1 LLLLILGV
9 DIASA
14 GRSRHQKN
22 IGLVRNIS
30 SSQTVVEGGS
40 VELECRLGNIPDRA
54 EVAWVKLK
62 GLGEVEYLAA
72 YRKDE
77 GVMDYEVD
85 LAAEMEKD
93 GDEAV
98 WSLTMYRVTKNM
110 AGFYQ
115 CEVLLN
121 DEPVSSLKVL
131 VTTTTNQARSVE
143 HNTKYVITKL
153 GGNVTLDC
161 TDFEGEDV
169 DWTRLGE
176 SAVVKSGKLLSLI
189 RVDRSDSGVY
199 VCSVSGGARTMNIS
213 LLVEH
218 LPMVTTNQSSIVQHP
233 GHPTHLVCQVTA
245 VPVPAVS
252 WYKLGEE
259 NTMVKSQGEL
269 SISIKDYKDG
279 RMTSSLI
286 FHNVTPASYGLYSC
300 NASNT
305 EGQDSVVISLV
316 QPNSISSGY
325 RENRYCVI
333 LLLLLLTYN
342 ILLYYYSHMALDN

>member
-1 LLLLILGV
+1 MNTPYYEAMEADCYCLLLLILGV

-115 CEVLLN
+115 CEV
-121 DEPVSSLKVL
+121 
-131 VTTTTNQARSVE
+131 
-143 HNTKYVITKL
+143 
-153 GGNVTLDC
+153 
-161 TDFEGEDV
+161 
-169 DWTRLGE
+169 
-176 SAVVKSGKLLSLI
+176 
-189 RVDRSDSGVY
+189 
-199 VCSVSGGARTMNIS
+199 
-213 LLVEH
+213 
-218 LPMVTTNQSSIVQHP
+218 
-233 GHPTHLVCQVTA
+233 
-245 VPVPAVS
+245 
-252 WYKLGEE
+252 
-259 NTMVKSQGEL
+259 
-269 SISIKDYKDG
+269 
-279 RMTSSLI
+279 
-286 FHNVTPASYGLYSC
+286 GLYNSQD
-300 NASNT
+300 AS
-305 EGQDSVVISLV
+305 GAISWL
-316 QPNSISSGY
+316 
-325 RENRYCVI
+325 E
-333 LLLLLLTYN
+333 
-342 ILLYYYSHMALDN
+342 